1 MIALFFA
8 LQIFLGRMSQK
19 LRRAAVAVSDKRV
32 RAMSEILTSVKM
44 LKFYNWE
51 ESFAKKVAKVCVCV
65 FLFCFCFYF
74 CFCLKCMH
82 VYMLVWCVCAIKC

>member
-1 MIALFFA
+1 MCLLCFILYLIFFLSFSGMFVIAIFFA

-19 LRRAAVAVSDKRV
+19 LRRSAVAVTDKRV

-51 ESFAKKVAKVCVCV
+51 ESFAKKVAKVCV
-65 FLFCFCFYF
+65 YF
-74 CFCLKCMH
+74 ITPF
-82 VYMLVWCVCAIKC
+82 